1 MKRKFYTPL
10 LFVLCLSLTTVFAGD
25 DKKAISET
33 IDNEVTA
40 FLNGDYD
47 TWASYWVHEPYVS
60 QTFVRN
66 GMLNTTKSWDSLS
79 VGVKKMIEDGDNK
92 GLSIE
97 KGNYDINVSGDM
109 ALVYATEKVT
119 MDFLGEERKY
129 DQISTNV
136 FKKEDGKWKFVTM
149 DIVNKSSFETNDYNT
164 EMQINLAGY
173 SLLWSDQIDK
183 AIKVFEVN
191 TQLFPK
197 AFNTWDS
204 LAEAYMKKGDN
215 MKATEYYK
223 KSLALNSKND
233 NAEKM
238 IAKLEK
244 E

>member
-1 MKRKFYTPL
+1 MKRKFYAPL
-10 LFVLCLSLTTVFAGD
+10 LLVLCLSLTTVFAGD

-33 IDNEVTA
+33 IDKEVNA

-47 TWASYWVHEPYVS
+47 TWASYWVHEPYTS

-79 VGVKKMIEDGDNK
+79 VGVKKMIENGDNK

-97 KGNYDINVSGDM
+97 KGSYDIHVSGDM

-119 MDFLGEERKY
+119 MDFLGEDRKY

-136 FKKEDGKWKFVTM
+136 LKKEDGKWKFVTM
-149 DIVNKSSFETNDYNT
+149 DIVNKSTFETNDFNT

-173 SLLWSDQIDK
+173 GLLWSDQIDK

-191 TQLFPK
+191 TQLFPE
-197 AFNTWDS
+197 AFNTRDS
-204 LAEAYMKKGDN
+204 LAEAYMKKGDKE
-215 MKATEYYK
+215 KATKYYN
-223 KSLALNSKND
+223 KSLALNPKND

-238 IAKLEK
+238 IAQIEK